1 MEVPIELL
9 REVLKLKPAQRVA
22 LIDQLLASLDASDK
36 ELDSQW
42 AQEVE
47 GRIDAYE
54 QGKLKAIILEQV
66 LEKDSYRKVWI
77 KALHE

>member
-1 MEVPIELL
+1 MKIPSELL
-9 REVLKLKPAQRVA
+9 RELLKLKPAQRVA

-47 GRIDAYE
+47 SRIDAYE
-54 QGKLKAIILEQV
+54 HGKLKAITLEQV
-66 LEKDSYRKVWI
+66 LEKYK
-77 KALHE
+77 

>member
-1 MEVPIELL
+1 MKIPDELL
-9 REVLKLKPAQRVA
+9 REVLKLRPPQRVA

-47 GRIDAYE
+47 SRIDAYE
-54 QGKLKAIILEQV
+54 HGKLKAITLEQV
-66 LEKDSYRKVWI
+66 LEKYK
-77 KALHE
+77 